1 MTGSLI
7 ALLIVL
13 AVPESVSDLRS
24 ALRKHEKD
32 PYEQFARVKAIR
44 SLGRIGTPDSTQA
57 LEGCLEDPFAHVRD
71 EAVSG
76 LIQLKRV
83 DASQRAKSLE
93 MLGDYLNRRRDP
105 ETRRHLATALGLI
118 GDTAALP
125 ALLKALRREKDEQ
138 TGEAIVLALV
148 RLNDEGCVGEL
159 ATKARVSKNLRAACL
174 RGLGHFGGGGEIVLA
189 YRDDPSD
196 AVRAALI
203 DAMVER
209 GRPIL
214 PDLDPAEGLG
224 PLAGIALADALPRH
238 RDAALARRR
247 AAALLRHDSWR
258 VRAAAITGV
267 VAMRDPTLLEDLLEL
282 LAGEGRLLHDAW
294 MALRSLTGRS
304 LPPDPEQWR
313 AILPMREL
321 PGGDGDAVGGAPET
335 TSIAYFGLPVY
346 SNRIAF
352 VFDVS
357 GSMRD
362 DRKIELARERF
373 ADTVKALAAEQ
384 RYDLFVYR
392 YLLDYP
398 PRPRLERPFGKLV
411 SGKAE
416 TAIKW
421 LSKQEAKGGGAIY
434 DALIAAM
441 DDPEVDTIYLLSD
454 GVPSYG
460 SVARDFRVLQ
470 EVSRHNRW
478 RRVVIHTILL
488 GSKGTDRK
496 FMSSLAAAT
505 GGRAVD
511 ADGRSLG

>member
-1 MTGSLI
+1 VTGSLL

-13 AVPESVSDLRS
+13 AAPESVSDLR
-24 ALRKHEKD
+24 AVLRKHEKD
-32 PYEQFARVKAIR
+32 PYEQFARVRAIR
-44 SLGRIGTPDSTQA
+44 SLGRLGTPESTQA
-57 LEGCLEDPFAHVRD
+57 LESCLEDPFAHVRD

-76 LIQLKRV
+76 LIQLKRA
-83 DASQRAKSLE
+83 DAKERAKSLE
-93 MLGDYLNRRRDP
+93 MLGDYLNRRRNP
-105 ETRRHLATALGLI
+105 ETRRHLSTALGLI
-118 GDTAALP
+118 GDPAALP
-125 ALLKALRREKDEQ
+125 ALLKALKREKDEQ
-138 TGEAIVLALV
+138 VGEAIVLALV
-148 RLNDEGCVGEL
+148 RLNDESCVGEL
-159 ATKARVSKNLRAACL
+159 ATKARVSKILRAACI
-174 RGLGHFGGGGEIVLA
+174 RGLGNFSGGGEVVLA

-203 DAMVER
+203 DALVER

-214 PDLDPAEGLG
+214 PDLDSESRFG

-238 RDAALARRR
+238 RDASLARRR
-247 AAALLRHDSWR
+247 AAILLRHDSWR
-258 VRAAAITGV
+258 VRAAAIAGV
-267 VAMRDPTLLEDLLEL
+267 VAMRDPTLLEDLVET
-282 LAGEGRLLHDAW
+282 LAGEGRLRHDAW
-294 MALRSLTGRS
+294 VALRSLTGRN

-313 AILPMREL
+313 ALLPLREL
-321 PGGDGDAVGGAPET
+321 PGVDADAVGAATEKT
-335 TSIAYFGLPVY
+335 TSAYFGLPVY

-373 ADTVKALAAEQ
+373 ADTVKTLAPEQ

-398 PRPRLERPFGKLV
+398 PRPRLERAFGKLV

-416 TAIKW
+416 STTKW

-434 DALIAAM
+434 DALVAAM

-496 FMSSLAAAT
+496 FMASLAAAT